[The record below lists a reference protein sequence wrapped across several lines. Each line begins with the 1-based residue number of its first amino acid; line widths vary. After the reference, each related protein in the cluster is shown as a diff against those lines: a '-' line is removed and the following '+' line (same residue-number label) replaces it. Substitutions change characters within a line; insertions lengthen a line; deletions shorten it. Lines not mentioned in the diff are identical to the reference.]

1 MPRNYS
7 TNIKYIMGLNSI
19 IKAFL
24 PKDKVFYSIFEQI
37 GTNLKEMGAAFRAAI
52 EETDVTKRNQMLR
65 ALEDGEHKNDE
76 FTHKIFVELGQN
88 FITPFDREDIH
99 YLATSLDDVAD
110 FIYASSKKM
119 VNYQVREIDVFMK
132 DMVIV
137 IQNSIGALDRALHEL
152 RNMKNLRAITEACVL
167 INSLENQADDLLD
180 NAIIKLFASS
190 IDAIELV
197 KLKDIYQDMEI
208 ITDKCEDAANVIESI
223 IIKYA

>member
-1 MPRNYS
+1 
-7 TNIKYIMGLNSI
+7 MGLNSF
-19 IKAFL
+19 IKLFL
-24 PKDKVFYSIFEQI
+24 PKDKVFYSIFEQV
-37 GTNLKEMGAAFRAAI
+37 GANLKEMGAAFRAAI
-52 EETDVTKRNQMLR
+52 EQTDVTKRTQMLR
-65 ALEDGEHKNDE
+65 ALEDAEHKNDE
-76 FTHKIFVELGQN
+76 LTHKIFVELGQN

-119 VNYQVREIDVFMK
+119 VNYQVKEIDSFMK
-132 DMVIV
+132 EMVVVIENAIV
-137 IQNSIGALDRALHEL
+137 ALDKALHEL
-152 RNMKNLRAITEACVL
+152 RNMKNLRAITEACVQ

-180 NAIIKLFASS
+180 NAIIKMFASS
-190 IDAIELV
+190 TDPIELV

>member
-1 MPRNYS
+1 MS
-7 TNIKYIMGLNSI
+7 LNSI
-19 IKAFL
+19 IKKFL
-24 PKDKVFYSIFEQI
+24 PKDKVFYSIFEQV
-37 GTNLKEMGAAFRAAI
+37 GANLQEMGNAFRAAI
-52 EETDVTKRNQMLR
+52 EETNETKRTQMLR
-65 ALEDGEHKNDE
+65 ALEDGEHKNDDL
-76 FTHKIFVELGQN
+76 THKIFVELGQN

-119 VNYQVREIDVFMK
+119 VNYQVKNIDNYMR

-137 IQNSIGALDRALHEL
+137 IQSAIVALDKALHEL

-180 NAIIKLFASS
+180 NAIINLFASS
-190 IDAIELV
+190 TDAIELV

>member
-1 MPRNYS
+1 
-7 TNIKYIMGLNSI
+7 MGLNSI

-52 EETDVTKRNQMLR
+52 EETDVTKRTQMLR

-180 NAIIKLFASS
+180 NAIIKLFASN
-190 IDAIELV
+190 IDAVELV

>member
-1 MPRNYS
+1 
-7 TNIKYIMGLNSI
+7 MGLNSI

-24 PKDKVFYSIFEQI
+24 PKDKVFYSIFEQV
-37 GTNLKEMGAAFRAAI
+37 GANLKEMGAAFKAAI
-52 EETDVTKRNQMLR
+52 EEENPTKRIQMLR
-65 ALEDGEHKNDE
+65 ALEDLEHKDDE
-76 FTHKIFVELGQN
+76 FTHKIFIELGQN

-110 FIYASSKKM
+110 YIYAASKKM
-119 VNYQVREIDVFMK
+119 VNYQVKEIDQYMK

-137 IQNSIGALDRALHEL
+137 IQNSIGALSKALHEL
-152 RNMKNLRAITEACVL
+152 RNMKNLRAITEACVQ
-167 INSLENQADDLLD
+167 INSFENQADDLLD
-180 NAIIKLFASS
+180 NAIIRLFAQST
-190 IDAIELV
+190 DAIELV

>member
-1 MPRNYS
+1 MS
-7 TNIKYIMGLNSI
+7 LNSI
-19 IKAFL
+19 IKKFL
-24 PKDKVFYSIFEQI
+24 PKDKVFYSIFEQV
-37 GTNLKEMGAAFRAAI
+37 GANLQEMGNAFRAAI
-52 EETDVTKRNQMLR
+52 EETNETKRTQMLR
-65 ALEDGEHKNDE
+65 ALEDGEHKNDDL
-76 FTHKIFVELGQN
+76 THKIFVELGQN

-119 VNYQVREIDVFMK
+119 VNYQVRNIDNYMRE
-132 DMVIV
+132 MVIV
-137 IQNSIGALDRALHEL
+137 IQNAIVALDKALHEL

-180 NAIIKLFASS
+180 NAIINLFASS
-190 IDAIELV
+190 TDAIELV

>member
-1 MPRNYS
+1 
-7 TNIKYIMGLNSI
+7 MGLNSV

-24 PKDKVFYSIFEQI
+24 PKDKVFYSIFEQV
-37 GTNLKEMGAAFRAAI
+37 GGNLKEMGMVFRNAI
-52 EETDVTKRNQMLR
+52 EEPDATKRTQMLR
-65 ALEDGEHKNDE
+65 TLEDGEHKNDE
-76 FTHKIFVELGQN
+76 LTHKVFVELGQN

-119 VNYQVREIDVFMK
+119 MNYQLREVDEFMK
-132 DMVIV
+132 EMVVV
-137 IQNSIGALDRALHEL
+137 IHDAIIALDRALNEL
-152 RNMKNLRAITEACVL
+152 RNMKNLRAITEACVQ
-167 INSLENQADDLLD
+167 INSYENQADDLLD

-190 IDAIELV
+190 TDAIELV
-197 KLKDIYQDMEI
+197 KLKDIYQDMEV

>member
-1 MPRNYS
+1 
-7 TNIKYIMGLNSI
+7 MGLNSF
-19 IKAFL
+19 IKLFL
-24 PKDKVFYSIFEQI
+24 PKDKVFYSIFEQV
-37 GTNLKEMGAAFRAAI
+37 GANLKEMGAAFRAAI
-52 EETDVTKRNQMLR
+52 EQTDVTKRTQMLR
-65 ALEDGEHKNDE
+65 ALEDAEHKNDE
-76 FTHKIFVELGQN
+76 LTHKIFVELGQN

-119 VNYQVREIDVFMK
+119 VNYQVKEIDSYMK
-132 DMVIV
+132 EMVVV
-137 IQNSIGALDRALHEL
+137 IENAIIALDKALNEL
-152 RNMKNLRAITEACVL
+152 RNMKNLRAITEACVQ

-190 IDAIELV
+190 IDPIELV

-208 ITDKCEDAANVIESI
+208 ITDKCEDAANVVESI

>member
-1 MPRNYS
+1 
-7 TNIKYIMGLNSI
+7 MGLNSV

-24 PKDKVFYSIFEQI
+24 PKDKVFYSIFEQV

-52 EETDVTKRNQMLR
+52 EQTDVTKRNQMLR
-65 ALEDGEHKNDE
+65 ALEDAEHKNDE

-119 VNYQVREIDVFMK
+119 VNYQVKEIDSYMK
-132 DMVIV
+132 EMVLV
-137 IQNSIGALDRALHEL
+137 IENAIIALDKALREL
-152 RNMKNLRAITEACVL
+152 RNMKNLRAITEACVQ

-180 NAIIKLFASS
+180 NAIIKLFAHNT
-190 IDAIELV
+190 DPIELV

>member
-1 MPRNYS
+1 
-7 TNIKYIMGLNSI
+7 MGLNSV

-24 PKDKVFYSIFEQI
+24 PKDKVFYSIFEQV
-37 GTNLKEMGAAFRAAI
+37 GANLKEMGAAFRTAI
-52 EETDVTKRNQMLR
+52 EETDVTKRTQMLR
-65 ALEDGEHKNDE
+65 ALEDAEHKNDE
-76 FTHKIFVELGQN
+76 LTHKIFVELGQN

-119 VNYQVREIDVFMK
+119 VNYKVKEIDTYMK
-132 DMVIV
+132 EMVVV
-137 IQNSIGALDRALHEL
+137 IQNAIVALDKALHEL
-152 RNMKNLRAITEACVL
+152 RNMKNLRAITEACVQ

-180 NAIIKLFASS
+180 DAIIKLFASNT
-190 IDAIELV
+190 DAIELV

>member
-1 MPRNYS
+1 
-7 TNIKYIMGLNSI
+7 MGLNSI

-24 PKDKVFYSIFEQI
+24 PKDKVFYSIFEQV
-37 GTNLKEMGAAFRAAI
+37 GANLKEMGAAFRAAI
-52 EETDVTKRNQMLR
+52 EEQNPTKRTQMLR
-65 ALEDGEHKNDE
+65 ALEDLEHKNDE
-76 FTHKIFVELGQN
+76 FTHKIFIELGQN

-110 FIYASSKKM
+110 YIYAASKKM
-119 VNYQVREIDVFMK
+119 VNYQVKEFDQYMK

-137 IQNSIGALDRALHEL
+137 IQNSIGALSKALHEL
-152 RNMKNLRAITEACVL
+152 RNMKNLRAITEACVQ
-167 INSLENQADDLLD
+167 INSFENQADDLLD
-180 NAIIKLFASS
+180 NAIIRLFAQST
-190 IDAIELV
+190 DAIELV

>member
-1 MPRNYS
+1 
-7 TNIKYIMGLNSI
+7 MGLNSV

-52 EETDVTKRNQMLR
+52 EETDVTKRTQMLR
-65 ALEDGEHKNDE
+65 ALEDGEHRNDE

>member
-1 MPRNYS
+1 
-7 TNIKYIMGLNSI
+7 MGLNSI

-24 PKDKVFYSIFEQI
+24 PKDKVFYSIFEQV
-37 GTNLKEMGAAFRAAI
+37 GANLKEMGAAFRAAI
-52 EETDVTKRNQMLR
+52 EETDTTKRNQMLR

-137 IQNSIGALDRALHEL
+137 IQNAIVALDKALHEL
-152 RNMKNLRAITEACVL
+152 RNMKNLRAITEACVQ

-180 NAIIKLFASS
+180 NAIIKLFASNT
-190 IDAIELV
+190 DAIELV

>member
-1 MPRNYS
+1 
-7 TNIKYIMGLNSI
+7 MGLNSI
-19 IKAFL
+19 IKIFL
-24 PKDKVFYSIFEQI
+24 PKDKVFYSIFEQM
-37 GTNLKEMGAAFRAAI
+37 GANLIEMGGAFRTAI
-52 EETDVTKRNQMLR
+52 EEENPTKRTQLLR
-65 ALEDGEHKNDE
+65 ALEDLEHKNDE
-76 FTHKIFVELGQN
+76 LTHKIFVELGQN

-110 FIYASSKKM
+110 FIYASSKKI
-119 VNYQVREIDVFMK
+119 VNYQVKEVDQYMK

-137 IQNSIGALDRALHEL
+137 IQNAIKSLAKALHEL
-152 RNMKNLRAITEACVL
+152 RNMKNLHAITEACVQ

-180 NAIIKLFASS
+180 DAIIRLFASN

-197 KLKDIYQDMEI
+197 KLKDIYQDMEV

>member
-1 MPRNYS
+1 
-7 TNIKYIMGLNSI
+7 MGLNSV

-24 PKDKVFYSIFEQI
+24 PKDKVFYSIFEQV

-52 EETDVTKRNQMLR
+52 EQTDVTKRTQMLR
-65 ALEDGEHKNDE
+65 ALEDAEHKNDE
-76 FTHKIFVELGQN
+76 LTHKIFVELGQN

-119 VNYQVREIDVFMK
+119 VNYQVKEIDSYMK
-132 DMVIV
+132 EMVLV
-137 IQNSIGALDRALHEL
+137 IENAIIALDKALREL
-152 RNMKNLRAITEACVL
+152 RNMKNLRAITEACVQ

-180 NAIIKLFASS
+180 NAIIKLFAHNT
-190 IDAIELV
+190 DPIELV

>member
-1 MPRNYS
+1 
-7 TNIKYIMGLNSI
+7 MGLNSI

-24 PKDKVFYSIFEQI
+24 PKDKVFYSIFEQV

-52 EETDVTKRNQMLR
+52 EQTDVTKRTQMLR
-65 ALEDGEHKNDE
+65 ALEDAEHKNDE

-119 VNYQVREIDVFMK
+119 VNYQVKEIDGYMK
-132 DMVIV
+132 EMVIV
-137 IQNSIGALDRALHEL
+137 IENAIIALDKALREL
-152 RNMKNLRAITEACVL
+152 RNMKNLRAITEACVQ

-180 NAIIKLFASS
+180 NAIIKLFAHNT
-190 IDAIELV
+190 DPIELV

>member
-1 MPRNYS
+1 
-7 TNIKYIMGLNSI
+7 MGLNSI
-19 IKAFL
+19 IKIFL
-24 PKDKVFYSIFEQI
+24 PKDKVFYSIFEQV
-37 GTNLKEMGAAFRAAI
+37 GANLKEMGAAFRAAI
-52 EETDVTKRNQMLR
+52 EESDVTKRTQMLR

-76 FTHKIFVELGQN
+76 LTHKIFVELGQN

-119 VNYQVREIDVFMK
+119 VNYQVREIDSYMK

-137 IQNSIGALDRALHEL
+137 IQSAIVALDKALHEL
-152 RNMKNLRAITEACVL
+152 RNMKNLRAITEACVQ
-167 INSLENQADDLLD
+167 INSYENQADDLLD
-180 NAIIKLFASS
+180 NAIIKLFASNT
-190 IDAIELV
+190 DAIELV

>member
-1 MPRNYS
+1 
-7 TNIKYIMGLNSI
+7 MGLNSF
-19 IKAFL
+19 IKLFL
-24 PKDKVFYSIFEQI
+24 PKDKVFYSIFEQV
-37 GTNLKEMGAAFRAAI
+37 GANLKEMGAAFRAAI
-52 EETDVTKRNQMLR
+52 EQTDVTKRTQMLR
-65 ALEDGEHKNDE
+65 ALEDAEHKNDE
-76 FTHKIFVELGQN
+76 LTHKIFVELGQN

-119 VNYQVREIDVFMK
+119 VNYQVKEIDSYMK
-132 DMVIV
+132 EMVVV
-137 IQNSIGALDRALHEL
+137 IENAIIALDKALNEL
-152 RNMKNLRAITEACVL
+152 RNMKNLRAITEACVQ

-190 IDAIELV
+190 TDPIELV

>member
-1 MPRNYS
+1 MS
-7 TNIKYIMGLNSI
+7 LNSI
-19 IKAFL
+19 IKKFL
-24 PKDKVFYSIFEQI
+24 PKDKVFYSIFEQV
-37 GTNLKEMGAAFRAAI
+37 GANLQEMGNAFRAAI
-52 EETDVTKRNQMLR
+52 EETNETKRTQMLR
-65 ALEDGEHKNDE
+65 ALEDGEHKNDDL
-76 FTHKIFVELGQN
+76 THKIFVELGQN

-119 VNYQVREIDVFMK
+119 VNYQVRNIDNYMRE
-132 DMVIV
+132 MVVV
-137 IQNSIGALDRALHEL
+137 IQNAIIALDKALHEL

-180 NAIIKLFASS
+180 NAIINLFASGT
-190 IDAIELV
+190 DAMEVV

>member
-1 MPRNYS
+1 
-7 TNIKYIMGLNSI
+7 MGLNSV

-180 NAIIKLFASS
+180 NAIIKLFASN
-190 IDAIELV
+190 IDAVELV

>member
-1 MPRNYS
+1 
-7 TNIKYIMGLNSI
+7 MGLNSI

-24 PKDKVFYSIFEQI
+24 PKDKVFYSIFEQV
-37 GTNLKEMGAAFRAAI
+37 GANLKEMGAAFKAAI
-52 EETDVTKRNQMLR
+52 EEENPTKRIQMLR
-65 ALEDGEHKNDE
+65 ALEDLEHKNDE
-76 FTHKIFVELGQN
+76 FTHKIFIELGQN

-110 FIYASSKKM
+110 YILCPFLHVKK
-119 VNYQVREIDVFMK
+119 YQVKEIDQYMK

-137 IQNSIGALDRALHEL
+137 IQNSIGALSKALHEL
-152 RNMKNLRAITEACVL
+152 RNMKNLRAITEACVQ
-167 INSLENQADDLLD
+167 INSFENQADDLLD
-180 NAIIKLFASS
+180 NAIIRLFAQST
-190 IDAIELV
+190 DAIELV

>member
-1 MPRNYS
+1 MS
-7 TNIKYIMGLNSI
+7 LNSI
-19 IKAFL
+19 IKKFL
-24 PKDKVFYSIFEQI
+24 PKDKVFYSIFEQV
-37 GTNLKEMGAAFRAAI
+37 GANLQEMGNAFRAAI
-52 EETDVTKRNQMLR
+52 EETNETKRTQMLR
-65 ALEDGEHKNDE
+65 ALEDGEHKNDDL
-76 FTHKIFVELGQN
+76 THKIFVELGQN

-119 VNYQVREIDVFMK
+119 INYQVKNIDNYMRE
-132 DMVIV
+132 MVIV
-137 IQNSIGALDRALHEL
+137 IQNAIVALDKALHEL

-180 NAIIKLFASS
+180 NAIINLFASS
-190 IDAIELV
+190 TDAIELV

>member
-1 MPRNYS
+1 
-7 TNIKYIMGLNSI
+7 MGLNSI

-24 PKDKVFYSIFEQI
+24 PKDKVFYSIFEQV
-37 GTNLKEMGAAFRAAI
+37 GGNLKEMGAAFRAAI
-52 EETDVTKRNQMLR
+52 NETDVTKRNQMLR
-65 ALEDGEHKNDE
+65 ALEDGEHKNDD

-119 VNYQVREIDVFMK
+119 VNYQVKEIDVFMK

-137 IQNSIGALDRALHEL
+137 IENAIIALDKALHEL
-152 RNMKNLRAITEACVL
+152 RNMKNLRAITEACVQ

-180 NAIIKLFASS
+180 NAIIKMFASNM
-190 IDAIELV
+190 DPVELV
-197 KLKDIYQDMEI
+197 KLKDIYQDMEV

>member
-1 MPRNYS
+1 
-7 TNIKYIMGLNSI
+7 MGLNSI

-24 PKDKVFYSIFEQI
+24 PKDKVFYSIFEQV

-52 EETDVTKRNQMLR
+52 EQTDVTKRTQMLR
-65 ALEDGEHKNDE
+65 ALEDAEHKNDE
-76 FTHKIFVELGQN
+76 LTHKIFVELGQN

-119 VNYQVREIDVFMK
+119 VNYQVKEIDTYMR
-132 DMVIV
+132 DMVLV
-137 IQNSIGALDRALHEL
+137 IENAIIALDKALREL
-152 RNMKNLRAITEACVL
+152 RNMKNLRAITEACVQ

-180 NAIIKLFASS
+180 DAIIKLFAHNT
-190 IDAIELV
+190 DPIELV